1 VTRSRKPPLDGILVA
16 DFSRV
21 LAGPLCTQLL
31 ADFGARVIKIE
42 EPTRGDET
50 RRWGP
55 PFLGDISTYFLSVN
69 RGKESLT
76 LDLSRG
82 DDVVERLLDRADVVV
97 DNFLPRQRARLL
109 GNIRKRHPRLVH
121 CSIAGYDSD
130 TNLADTSGYDLLA
143 QAESGLMSITGE
155 ADGDP
160 MKVGVALADVLTAH
174 HAFGAIC
181 AALVAREKSGD
192 GASIEVSLFSS
203 TISSLV
209 NVAQGALATR
219 KEARRY
225 GNEHASIV
233 PYQVFHG
240 SDRPFAIGA
249 GTDRHFDALCRDV
262 IERPELATDRRF
274 ATNAARVKNRR
285 VLIPLLEGIF
295 REARAEKWVARCR
308 RAAIPAALVRGVR
321 EALQSPEARGLIGS
335 VDHPRVGTYQA
346 LGSPARLGARRPSLG
361 TAPPELGQHT
371 DAILKE
377 LGYSRREIE
386 SLRRTGVIAQTKASE
401 G

>member
-1 VTRSRKPPLDGILVA
+1 VTSQKLPLSGLLVV

-21 LAGPLCTQLL
+21 LAGPLCTQML

-42 EPTRGDET
+42 EPLRGDET

-55 PFLGDISTYFLSVN
+55 PFIGDVSTYFLSVN

-82 DDVVERLLDRADVVV
+82 SEVVQRLLDRADVVV

-109 GNIRKRHPRLVH
+109 GNMRRRRPHIVH
-121 CSIAGYDSD
+121 CSISGYDSD
-130 TNLADTSGYDLLA
+130 TALADKSGYELLA

-155 ADGDP
+155 PQGDP
-160 MKVGVALADVLTAH
+160 MKVGVALADVLTGH
-174 HAFGAIC
+174 HAFGAIS
-181 AALVAREKSGD
+181 AALVAREKTGQ
-192 GASIEVSLFSS
+192 GASIEVSIFSS

-219 KEARRY
+219 KEAQRY

-233 PYQVFHG
+233 PYQLFHG
-240 SDRPFAIGA
+240 SDRPFTIGA
-249 GTDRHFDALCRDV
+249 GTDRHFDALCREV
-262 IERPELATDRRF
+262 IARPELATDRRF
-274 ATNAARVKNRR
+274 RTNAARVKNRR

-295 REARAEKWVARCR
+295 RGERASKWVARCR
-308 RAAIPAALVRGVR
+308 RAAVPAALVRGVR
-321 EALQSPEARGLIGS
+321 EALQTTEAQLLIAS
-335 VDHPRVGTYQA
+335 IDHPRIGVYEA
-346 LGSPARLGARRPSLG
+346 VRSPARIGGKRAPLGS
-361 TAPPELGQHT
+361 APPELGQHT

-377 LGYSRREIE
+377 LGYARRDVE
-386 SLRRTGVIAQTKASE
+386 SLRRDGVIGQTRASE